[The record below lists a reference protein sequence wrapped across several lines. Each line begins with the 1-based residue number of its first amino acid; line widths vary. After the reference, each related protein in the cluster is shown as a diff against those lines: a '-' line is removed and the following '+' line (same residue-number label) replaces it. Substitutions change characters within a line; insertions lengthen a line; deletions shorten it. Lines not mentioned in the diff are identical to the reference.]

1 MGKKRSQ
8 ENKVRVR
15 LESFVDQ
22 LDNELVGILMNESDR
37 GSVLVASAFIEEAFE
52 HFLRKKLRE
61 NCNDPSEVE
70 WLLTAK
76 PMAPIGS
83 FHSRITT
90 ASVLG
95 LIEPGFRDAL
105 LEFKTLRNSFAH
117 RHPNK
122 PNPQLTLD
130 SMVKVIDCLGLE
142 HDRQVLA
149 ESIQKSIEEVLARSE
164 NQFLKMLD
172 EKEPRAVEI
181 LGKQANA
188 ELEKNTRRYGLICFV
203 HIAMATLQVSH
214 QEKSIDH

>member
-1 MGKKRSQ
+1 
-8 ENKVRVR
+8 
-15 LESFVDQ
+15 
-22 LDNELVGILMNESDR
+22 
-37 GSVLVASAFIEEAFE
+37 
-52 HFLRKKLRE
+52 
-61 NCNDPSEVE
+61 
-70 WLLTAK
+70 
-76 PMAPIGS
+76 
-83 FHSRITT
+83 
-90 ASVLG
+90 
-95 LIEPGFRDAL
+95 
-105 LEFKTLRNSFAH
+105 
-117 RHPNK
+117 
-122 PNPQLTLD
+122 
-130 SMVKVIDCLGLE
+130 MVKVIDCLGLE